1 MEISL
6 YYFCVCVCLC
16 ECICTMCACS
26 TFGGQERVLDIL
38 ELKLQVVVLS
48 YMGAEN

>member
-1 MEISL
+1 M
-6 YYFCVCVCLC
+6 YYFYVYVCLC
-16 ECICTMCACS
+16 EGICTMCACS
-26 TFGGQERVLDIL
+26 TFGEQESVLDIL